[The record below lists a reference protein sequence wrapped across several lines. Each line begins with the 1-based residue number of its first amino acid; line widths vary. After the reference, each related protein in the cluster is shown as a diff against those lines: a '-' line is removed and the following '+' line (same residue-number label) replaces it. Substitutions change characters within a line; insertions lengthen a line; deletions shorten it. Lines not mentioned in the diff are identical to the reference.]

1 MPQKNVR
8 LHAELPS
15 CKQTFLGHPVGA
27 HKGCQTLKI
36 GKIELLNTMVHR
48 DMQLAYEL
56 AFIREVRWVDV
67 SKVWIGE

>member
-1 MPQKNVR
+1 MSFYMLNYLLVNR
-8 LHAELPS
+8 H
-15 CKQTFLGHPVGA
+15 FLGHPVGA